1 MQTRHH
7 GFTLIEMVMVIVLL
21 GITSVGIGSFI
32 RLGSQAYAEV
42 SARDELI
49 ASGRFAVERLN
60 RELRQALP
68 NSIRTSF
75 TSGNAQCV
83 EFIPVVASTIYQDI
97 PVLPEPAS
105 DTLNIINFANANRV
119 NNSHSA
125 VVYPINPQDL
135 YTNNSAYLYPVDR
148 LNIPANSDTGTV
160 VLDVASNIHFA
171 EDSPTQRL
179 YFVSEPV
186 RYCVEDTALYRY
198 EPVNNVENRVLMA
211 QDLQRPNNDSDDAI
225 PDYAP
230 FELATA
236 SQFRNAITRAELRFD
251 RGGEQVIFNN
261 EIQVR
266 NVP

>member
-1 MQTRHH
+1 MLRHSR

-49 ASGRFAVERLN
+49 ASARFAVERLN

-68 NSIRTSF
+68 NSIRDYFISV
-75 TSGNAQCV
+75 SAQCV
-83 EFIPVVASTIYQDI
+83 EFMPIVASTIYQDI
-97 PVLPEPAS
+97 PVAPEPAS
-105 DTLNIINFANANRV
+105 DTLSIINFSGANNV
-119 NNSHSA
+119 NNNHSVA
-125 VVYPINPQDL
+125 VYPINETDL
-135 YTNNSAYLYPVDR
+135 YASNTDYIYPVDSV
-148 LNIPANSDTGTV
+148 NIAANADTGTV
-160 VLDVASNIHFA
+160 ELDVPLNVHFA

-179 YFVSEPV
+179 YFISQPI
-186 RYCVEDTALYRY
+186 RYCVENTELYRY
-198 EPVNNVENRVLMA
+198 EQLNNVQNRVLMA
-211 QDLQRPNNDSDDAI
+211 ENLQIPNNNPSDAI

-236 SQFRNAITRAELRFD
+236 SQFRNAITRAELRFI
-251 RGGEQVIFNN
+251 RGDEQVIFNN
-261 EIQVR
+261 EVQVL